1 MQRGFRMETPGRD
14 SSKCFCDFESCFLC
28 SRHLLKYIYNNIIY
42 INKYI
47 YIIHILS
54 FTEWGFDT
62 YPYITAKRWTKRTPI
77 QKDMID
83 IAMEYNII
91 WNRSISLPNTGI
103 LCKCLFFYH
112 IQCLTSYNYHIRA
125 HYDPSF
131 TNLVNLVLVASW

>member
-28 SRHLLKYIYNNIIY
+28 SRHFLEYIYKYIWYQKKII
-42 INKYI
+42 
-47 YIIHILS
+47 IIFFLHCGS
-54 FTEWGFDT
+54 CFDT

-112 IQCLTSYNYHIRA
+112 IQCWTRVIIVTSQHIMS
-125 HYDPSF
+125 HLSQIWWILF
-131 TNLVNLVLVASW
+131 S